1 MFQCSMFG
9 EVDYPTYQ
17 RHRRVL
23 IWVSIIGVLFLI
35 SQIIGGVLS
44 HSLAVLLD
52 AAHVFSDI
60 LGFWV
65 SLYALRVSIYPPTA
79 SLSYGYHRAEIV
91 GALGS
96 IGCIWVVTIIL
107 LIEAIERIV
116 TPVAVNG
123 QLMCIM
129 GIVGFV
135 QAAVIAGMLHYSG
148 HGHSHGPDLGHSH
161 SHGGHGHSHAGH
173 GHSHGHSHGGHIL
186 LKSEALEPD
195 AIHSLEVEAPQITNL
210 NMHAAFLH
218 ALGDMIQ
225 SVGVIIAGALI
236 WHWPHLT
243 LVDPLCTFLFALI
256 VLKSTVPILR
266 GLIHTIMQASP
277 PQLDLDALKTD
288 LLSIEEV
295 EQLEHVH
302 VWTLSPGKIAFT
314 AHIGT
319 TAYCAQYA
327 EVIEQVTTVLKRYD
341 IQHPTLQLEPHVEPE
356 DGLR

>member
-9 EVDYPTYQ
+9 EVDYLTYQ

-23 IWVSIIGVLFLI
+23 TWVSIIGVLFLI

-135 QAAVIAGMLHYSG
+135 QAAVIAAMLHYGG

-161 SHGGHGHSHAGH
+161 SHGGHGHSHG
-173 GHSHGHSHGGHIL
+173 GHGHSHGGHIL
-186 LKSEALEPD
+186 LKSDALEPD
-195 AIHSLEVEAPQITNL
+195 PVTLTSLEVEAPQMTNL

-225 SVGVIIAGALI
+225 SIGVIIAGAVI

-277 PQLDLDALKTD
+277 PQLDLNALETD

-302 VWTLSPGKIAFT
+302 IWTLSPGKIAFT

-327 EVIEQVTTVLKRYD
+327 EVIEQVTTVLKRYN
-341 IQHPTLQLEPHVEPE
+341 IQHPTLQLEPHLERE
-356 DGLR
+356 DVR